1 MHGDHIFTHMGSH
14 EGGMPFHQPSL
25 SLSPSLHL
33 SGNPVGDDKRFARDA
48 RHEAGC
54 AGAARASRAAAASCL
69 RGKARPGPAAGATTC
84 RAAGQRA
91 ERGGVR
97 GLRRA
102 AGRGGMRGSDYLYI
116 YSSHGPGRG
125 VTSGWGYGPPLDL
138 ILHIVRLCS

>member
-25 SLSPSLHL
+25 SLSLSPSFHL
-33 SGNPVGDDKRFARDA
+33 SGNPVGDDRRFARDA

-116 YSSHGPGRG
+116 YSSPGTGRHVG
-125 VTSGWGYGPPLDL
+125 MGIWPAIGFNPSYRTAV
-138 ILHIVRLCS
+138 